1 MVTNDFKGYAVVIP
15 KKVIRLSSERH
26 KIKRRVIEVLK
37 TMKLPPSLIVFPS
50 SSIIDINYKDMKTEL
65 YNLLKINN

>member
-1 MVTNDFKGYAVVIP
+1 VVTNDFKGYAVVIP